1 MGCLMR
7 GLRLSLE
14 SCRTVFQGSYLL
26 VWHPGATS
34 AVSDPCWWISH
45 KPPAEALP
53 LRELEQTKQAEQTLD
68 WRRMEILVRGSCVRK
83 LARFFRVL
91 QCREFVQCSSNVDIL
106 RVYVVHFV
114 RDLHSHPSVQIS
126 VACPK
131 STQFIPFLVSKVAM
145 SEVLQIL
152 EDLIWSSFIFSM
164 FQDVSGSDAP
174 KKLQHNTP
182 SFSRMTKHQ
191 KRLKRWWSL
200 GRFWKKF

>member
-1 MGCLMR
+1 MRTTLNHLSMSTRSQRCCHCELLSSWAMFQTEEKTMSTKMGFLMR

-53 LRELEQTKQAEQTLD
+53 LRLPEQTKQAEQTLD

-83 LARFFRVL
+83 LPRFFRVL
-91 QCREFVQCSSNVDIL
+91 QQCREFVQCSSNVDIL

-114 RDLHSHPSVQIS
+114 RDLHSHSSVQICSDISCLSEIYS
-126 VACPK
+126 VH
-131 STQFIPFLVSKVAM
+131 PF
-145 SEVLQIL
+145 
-152 EDLIWSSFIFSM
+152 
-164 FQDVSGSDAP
+164 
-174 KKLQHNTP
+174 P
-182 SFSRMTKHQ
+182 SV
-191 KRLKRWWSL
+191 
-200 GRFWKKF
+200 